1 MKNLLNQDRFRK
13 TLLVISFLSIIL
25 AFLCV
30 ACGGD
35 PIDYDRKAVSES
47 LAKFAL
53 RAYGETQYAYAMNSS
68 RKHYGTWDDLRERHY
83 ISEGA
88 TEKNIIKDY
97 TFWTSV
103 DNPYSSSQTIP
114 RGNSFTAV
122 AFPRF
127 TRPAGFLATFAI
139 REDKMVRIYL
149 PLIGVNA
156 WGENDDYGARTWKPS
171 E

>member
-1 MKNLLNQDRFRK
+1 MKSPLNHDRLQK
-13 TLLVISFLSIIL
+13 TLLVVSFLSIIL
-25 AFLCV
+25 AFLYI

-35 PIDYDRKAVSES
+35 SIDYDRKAVSES

-68 RKHYGTWDDLRERHY
+68 RGHYGTWDNLRDRHY

-88 TEKNIIKDY
+88 TGTNIIADY
-97 TFWTSV
+97 IFWAAV
-103 DNPYSSSQTIP
+103 DNPYSHSHTILP
-114 RGNSFTAV
+114 GNSFTAV

-139 REDKMVRIYL
+139 REDKIVRIYL
-149 PLIGVNA
+149 PDAGVNA
-156 WGENDDYGARTWKPS
+156 FGENDDYGVRTWEPVK
-171 E
+171 